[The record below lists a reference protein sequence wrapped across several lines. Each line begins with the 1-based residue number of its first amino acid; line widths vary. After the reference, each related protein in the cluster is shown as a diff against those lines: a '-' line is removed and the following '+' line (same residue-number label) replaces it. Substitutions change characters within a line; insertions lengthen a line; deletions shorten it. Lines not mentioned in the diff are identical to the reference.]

1 MIIKHKFVSATMK
14 YYNRNVLFLLTNS
27 NNHNNNINNIYLVLY
42 NHSILAKLC
51 SLTNKLC
58 KQVSQCAVNQKIYK
72 INEFIAHFFK
82 N

>member
-1 MIIKHKFVSATMK
+1 MII
-14 YYNRNVLFLLTNS
+14 NS
-27 NNHNNNINNIYLVLY
+27 NNHNNNTYNIYLVLY

-58 KQVSQCAVNQKIYK
+58 KQVSQCAVNQKSNTIY
-72 INEFIAHFFK
+72 ELIAIFFY